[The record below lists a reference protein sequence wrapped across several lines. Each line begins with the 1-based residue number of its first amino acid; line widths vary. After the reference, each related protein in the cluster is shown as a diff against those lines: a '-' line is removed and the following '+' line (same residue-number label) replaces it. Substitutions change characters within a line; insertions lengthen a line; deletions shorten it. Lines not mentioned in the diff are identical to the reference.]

1 MSITISNCDEICH
14 SPVNSSKSKMLY
26 SFSKSSRF
34 PQRRRIMY
42 VFIHLG
48 VINSMIHIQSVP
60 VEPQPL
66 DLDINMISPNS
77 QHVPLLLMHTASM
90 TNSPKI

>member
-1 MSITISNCDEICH
+1 
-14 SPVNSSKSKMLY
+14 
-26 SFSKSSRF
+26 
-34 PQRRRIMY
+34 MY